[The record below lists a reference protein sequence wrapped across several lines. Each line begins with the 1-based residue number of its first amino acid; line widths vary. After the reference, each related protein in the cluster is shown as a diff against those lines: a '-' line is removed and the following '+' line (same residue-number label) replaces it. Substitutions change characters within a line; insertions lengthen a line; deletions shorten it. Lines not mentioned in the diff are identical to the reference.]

1 MDKFDLTDFLKKTP
15 LTVALFVVGAI
26 FVIFGLAEKI
36 EIAGNTLQIA
46 TDWGKI
52 VLLVLGV
59 TLMIFSGVLVYQQYS
74 IAKNQTGRK
83 RSHKPKSVISVQE
96 HKTLPA
102 KAENFFHTLDDKL
115 PADTFPNMI
124 KNCEQIDIMTRTS
137 INLLSQYQ
145 REFEKLGKSG
155 CKINLL
161 FVDPDSVTSNFLY
174 GSNTQLY
181 RSNITG
187 AARIIKSI
195 QDVIGDKLEVRVTP
209 HAPTVSIINFKK
221 HQQKG
226 FIQASLYFLHGAVGR
241 DRPIFHIES
250 QDKWYEVFEN
260 EFDEIWK
267 KSSNWNVAKF
277 LDN

>member
-1 MDKFDLTDFLKKTP
+1 MDKFDLTEFLKKAP
-15 LTVALFVVGAI
+15 MTVALFVIGAI
-26 FVIFGLAEKI
+26 FVIIGLVEKI
-36 EIAGNTLQIA
+36 DISGNVVQIP

-52 VLLVLGV
+52 FAVGLGMI
-59 TLMIFSGVLVYQQYS
+59 LMFFSCVLVYQQYAA
-74 IAKNQTGRK
+74 IKNQPNRK
-83 RSHKPKSVISVQE
+83 RH
-96 HKTLPA
+96 HKTKENSAFQESKSFPA
-102 KAENFFHTLDDKL
+102 KAEDFFHTLDDKL
-115 PADTFPNMI
+115 PADSFPNMI

-145 REFEKLGKSG
+145 KEFEKLGKSG

-161 FVDPDSVTSNFLY
+161 FVDPESVTSEFLY
-174 GSNTQLY
+174 GTNTPLY

-187 AARIIKSI
+187 AARIIKAL
-195 QDVIGDKLEVRVTP
+195 QNVIGEKLEVRVTQ

-226 FIQASLYFLHGAVGR
+226 FIQASLYFIHGAYGR
-241 DRPIFHIES
+241 DRPIFQIES
-250 QDKWYEVFEN
+250 QDKWYEIFEN

-267 KSSNWNVAKF
+267 KSNKWDVAKF

>member
-1 MDKFDLTDFLKKTP
+1 M
-15 LTVALFVVGAI
+15 TVALFVIGAV
-26 FVIFGLAEKI
+26 FVIIGLVEKI
-36 EIAGNTLQIA
+36 DISGNVIQIP
-46 TDWGKI
+46 TNWGKI
-52 VLLVLGV
+52 FAVGLGMLLML
-59 TLMIFSGVLVYQQYS
+59 FSCILVYQQY
-74 IAKNQTGRK
+74 AVLKNQTNRK
-83 RSHKPKSVISVQE
+83 RVHKSKE
-96 HKTLPA
+96 HILPSESKHPMA
-102 KAENFFHTLDDKL
+102 RAEDFFHTLDDKQ
-115 PADTFPNMI
+115 PADSFPNMI

-145 REFEKLGKSG
+145 KEFERLGKSG

-161 FVDPDSVTSNFLY
+161 FVDPESVTSNFLY
-174 GSNTQLY
+174 GSNTLLY

-187 AARIIKSI
+187 AARIIKSL
-195 QDVIGDKLEVRVTP
+195 QNVIGDKLEVRVTQ

-226 FIQASLYFLHGAVGR
+226 FIQASLYFIHGAYGR

-250 QDKWYEVFEN
+250 QDKWYEIFEN

-267 KSSNWNVAKF
+267 KSTNWDIAKF